1 MEWRGRRQSDNIE
14 DRRGQSSRGGF
25 GRNPFGRSGIQIP
38 MGGRRGGGLS
48 FGTIIF
54 LVVIY
59 FVLKAMGI
67 DMLQVL
73 GEGNIGG
80 QAPDTSN
87 RSGSGRQGN
96 RATTPPPLSAP
107 FWRKRKPPGMRSSR
121 HPASNIASRRWSC
134 SAGPQLPP
142 AVRHRLPPVPSI
154 VPPTARSIW
163 TPSSSINSSGSSMPP
178 AISPRPM

>member
-73 GEGNIGG
+73 GEGNVGG
-80 QAPDTSN
+80 A
-87 RSGSGRQGN
+87 GSGYEQSIGQRPAGQSSDD
-96 RATTPPPLSAP
+96 TTAFVRTVLAETETTWNAIFSASGEQYREP
-107 FWRKRKPPGMRSSR
+107 TLVLFRG
-121 HPASNIASRRWSC
+121 AQ
-134 SAGPQLPP
+134 PQP

-163 TPSSSINSSGSSMPP
+163 TPSSSINSSGSSMRP
-178 AISPRPM
+178 AILHRPM